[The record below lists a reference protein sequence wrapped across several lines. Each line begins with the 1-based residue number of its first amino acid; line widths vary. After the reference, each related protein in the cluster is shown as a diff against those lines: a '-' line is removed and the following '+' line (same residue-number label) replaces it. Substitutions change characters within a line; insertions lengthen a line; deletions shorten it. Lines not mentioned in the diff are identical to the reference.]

1 MHLRHLKLHY
11 QQYIIIDCVSFTAIT
26 LILSLNDVI
35 TGTNGM
41 NPLFLLQLFGCCTLI
56 CLLMWL
62 TDRWEKQRAIIN
74 MLVRLA
80 DVAVVI
86 LGVGGGVFH
95 WFPWTVYDVV
105 PVCVSFTIVFL
116 VTYGI
121 MLIQDKFVT
130 QAINEYL
137 KKKKE

>member
-1 MHLRHLKLHY
+1 MYLRHLKLRY
-11 QQYIIIDCVSFTAIT
+11 QQYILVDCVSFTAIT
-26 LILSLNDVI
+26 LILSLSDAI
-35 TGTNGM
+35 GWSCGM
-41 NPLFLLQLFGCCTLI
+41 GCVFLLQLFGCCTLI

-62 TDRWEKQRAIIN
+62 TDHWEKQRVITD

-95 WFPWTVYDVV
+95 WFPWTVHDIV
-105 PVCVSFTIVFL
+105 PVCVAFTVVFL
-116 VTYGI
+116 MTYVV

>member
-1 MHLRHLKLHY
+1 MHLSHMKLRY
-11 QQYIIIDCVSFTAIT
+11 QEYIIIDCVSFTTVA
-26 LILSLNDVI
+26 LILSISDAI
-35 TGTNGM
+35 GWSSGM
-41 NPLFLLQLFGCCTLI
+41 GCIFLLQLFGCCTLI

-62 TDRWEKQRAIIN
+62 TDHWEKQRHIVD

-86 LGVGGGVFH
+86 LGVGGGIFH
-95 WFPWTVYDVV
+95 WFPWTMHGVI
-105 PVCVSFTIVFL
+105 PVCVTFTVVFL
-116 VTYGI
+116 VTYVI

-137 KKKKE
+137 KKKKG